1 MGPQIGAVV
10 IAAGM
15 NLEATIIRIK
25 ADYPKAVLGTQEVAK
40 NGDKYIPVYKE

>member
-1 MGPQIGAVV
+1 MGPQIGAIV

-15 NLEATIIRIK
+15 NIEASMNMIK
-25 ADYPKAVLGTQEVAK
+25 VDHPKAVVGTPEVAK